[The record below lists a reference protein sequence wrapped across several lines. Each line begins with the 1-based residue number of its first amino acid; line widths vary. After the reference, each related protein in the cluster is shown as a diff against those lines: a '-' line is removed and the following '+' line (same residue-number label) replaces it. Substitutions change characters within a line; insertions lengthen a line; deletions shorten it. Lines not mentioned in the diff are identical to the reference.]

1 MADTHYRPS
10 MYGARTTFNPATYAR
25 ESVDVDYPPAADYA
39 DDYAGNMT
47 VMVPKV
53 VYDQEEES
61 YEVPRLVIE
70 TATRLVP
77 RTRRVMEERTRMVR
91 EPVTV
96 LEEREQVVQVPR
108 IEMEEVTI
116 KVPKTV
122 FDRYVLA
129 LLFAQPIEGRP
140 HRLTCA
146 PSPAPCDVGEQQDA
160 DGEGADHGDA

>member
-96 LEEREQVVQVPR
+96 LEEREEVVQVP
-108 IEMEEVTI
+108 
-116 KVPKTV
+116 
-122 FDRYVLA
+122 DRS
-129 LLFAQPIEGRP
+129 RW
-140 HRLTCA
+140 T
-146 PSPAPCDVGEQQDA
+146 PACLG
-160 DGEGADHGDA
+160 

>member
-96 LEEREQVVQVPR
+96 LEEREEVVQVPR
-108 IEMEEVTI
+108 IEMEEVII

-122 FDRYVLA
+122 FDRYVLPCPLA
-129 LLFAQPIEGRP
+129 ADRGVPSSIKLRTLTGRL
-140 HRLTCA
+140 RCRRA
-146 PSPAPCDVGEQQDA
+146 ARRGR
-160 DGEGADHGDA
+160 